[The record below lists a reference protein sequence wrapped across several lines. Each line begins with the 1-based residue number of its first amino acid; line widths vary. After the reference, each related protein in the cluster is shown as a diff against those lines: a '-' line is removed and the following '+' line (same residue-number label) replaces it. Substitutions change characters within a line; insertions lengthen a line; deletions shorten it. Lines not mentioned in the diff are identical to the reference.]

1 MSSRSNPRIVR
12 DLGQL
17 KSHWEDKDSVVLAL
31 KINPDS
37 VYGPHFLI
45 LKGPKGTAYDGGRFK
60 LSFKFPVDYPY
71 KPPEFKFETKIY
83 HPNISSSGSICL
95 DILKDQWAAGLNIV
109 GTILSISALLDNPN
123 PSDPLAPDVA
133 TIYKSDREQFKLNAR
148 SWIDKYATETT
159 LDERIKK

>member
-1 MSSRSNPRIVR
+1 MSSRSNPRIAR
-12 DLGQL
+12 DLKQL
-17 KSHWEDKDSVVLAL
+17 TSHSSEKDSAVLGV

-37 VYGPHFLI
+37 MHGPHYFI
-45 LKGPKGTAYDGGRFK
+45 LRGPKDTPYDGGKFK
-60 LSFKFPVDYPY
+60 LRFTFPVDYPY
-71 KPPEFKFETKIY
+71 KPPEFKFETRIY

-109 GTILSISALLDNPN
+109 ATILSISALLDKPN

-133 TIYKSDREQFKLNAR
+133 TMYKSDNAQFKLTVK

-159 LDERIKK
+159 LDELIKK